1 MTTEAERKAL
11 RSMMESFVRGDDRS
25 LNFVNQIERRL
36 NESFRN
42 DPIYEE
48 LADAVARY
56 SPGGG
61 RSLVDEAGLARQ
73 FRYVFDHFLKE
84 DS

>member
-1 MTTEAERKAL
+1 MTNEAARKAL

-36 NESFRN
+36 SESFRN

-48 LADAVARY
+48 LAYTVARF

-61 RSLVDEAGLARQ
+61 KSLVDEQGLERQ
-73 FRYVFDHFLKE
+73 FRYVLDEFFSE
-84 DS
+84 EA